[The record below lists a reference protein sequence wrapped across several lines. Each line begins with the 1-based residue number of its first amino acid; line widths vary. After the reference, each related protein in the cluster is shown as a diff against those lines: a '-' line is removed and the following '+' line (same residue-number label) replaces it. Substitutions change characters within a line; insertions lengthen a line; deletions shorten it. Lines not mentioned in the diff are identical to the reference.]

1 MRYYSIG
8 LSSLRSGGV
17 QFAQLGPEP
26 RVLVVPDDKRGA
38 DGEEL
43 ALPALVGDGNDRHT
57 GGNTGLH
64 PDGGVL
70 EDEGV
75 VRRGAEQVERPEVGV
90 REGLGALAVLAGD
103 DELEEVG
110 EAEDGDDELGV
121 GPGRVGHR
129 RALEPALAGPPAQR
143 RQAGDLL

>member
-17 QFAQLGPEP
+17 QLAQFGPELW
-26 RVLVVPDDKRGA
+26 VLVVPDDERGA

-43 ALPALVGDGNDRHT
+43 ALPTLVGDGNHRHT

-64 PDGGVL
+64 TDGGVL

-75 VRRGAEQVERPEVGV
+75 VRRGAEQVKRPEVGV
-90 REGLGALAVLAGD
+90 GEGLGALAVLAGD

-110 EAEDGDDELGV
+110 EAEDGDQMV
-121 GPGRVGHR
+121 TAAR
-129 RALEPALAGPPAQR
+129 LA
-143 RQAGDLL
+143 QAATCLT